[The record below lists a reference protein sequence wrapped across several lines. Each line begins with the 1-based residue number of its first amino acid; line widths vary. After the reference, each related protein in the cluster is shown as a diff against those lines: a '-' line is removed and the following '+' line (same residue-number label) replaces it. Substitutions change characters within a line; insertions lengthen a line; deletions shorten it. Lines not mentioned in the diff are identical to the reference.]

1 MRLRVRGNRVEG
13 GVPVNASCQLVKQEG
28 RPAETARLALLRSA
42 SSEVLLLRGDLP
54 AREERR
60 AEVRGRVQVYSSEP
74 DRPPQDEPFA
84 YDPSFVAYEG

>member
-1 MRLRVRGNRVEG
+1 VRLRVRGNRVEG

-60 AEVRGRVQVYSSEP
+60 NPLLIDHKHPPKGGRPHRRVGALARQSL
-74 DRPPQDEPFA
+74 
-84 YDPSFVAYEG
+84 